1 MQASDRRRGNLA
13 AICALALDVD
23 GTLTD
28 GGLWWGVTGEE
39 TKRFCFAD
47 VMGVSLGRRA
57 GLRIALISGED
68 SPLVDRYASKLLLED
83 VTRGCRDKAA
93 ALRAFAERRD
103 LRLDEICYMG
113 DDVNDVPAMQ
123 IAGLAAAPADAHQE
137 VLAVASFISTR
148 PGGNGAVRELVDA
161 LLAARGLTGLGC
173 FLQR

>member
-1 MQASDRRRGNLA
+1 MQASDRIPGDLG
-13 AICALALDVD
+13 AIRALALDVD

-28 GGLWWGVTGEE
+28 GGLWWSVTGEE

-47 VMGVSLGRRA
+47 VMGVSLARRA

-68 SPLVDRYASKLLLED
+68 SPLVDRYAAKLLLED
-83 VTRGCRDKAA
+83 VFRGCRDKAA
-93 ALRAFAERRD
+93 GLRTFAEQRG

-123 IAGLAAAPADAHQE
+123 IAGLAAAPADAHPE
-137 VLAVASFISTR
+137 VLEVASFISTR

-161 LLAARGLTGLGC
+161 LLAARGLTGLDL
-173 FLQR
+173 FLQH